1 MIDKARYRLNAKQTA
16 KNRWQIDATIENSD
30 YIMKIV
36 NQDDT
41 ADIIH
46 DTMGLRLLSII
57 KEAERAFKADGRKMV
72 GE

>member
-36 NQDDT
+36 NQDDA